1 MDAMALL
8 CMLHADGPAT
18 LRNLR
23 QAGCS
28 SLESVETMQEERL
41 SKLLG
46 SPAASARRFARE
58 ARHLRER
65 LGQGLLDRE
74 ESQGDSF
81 PRAAEPQLPVEL
93 APEPAEEDDGD
104 DSASG
109 EADDLPPRPVRA
121 RPEFEFG
128 TDLAAAVRDITS
140 SVSPADPDPMEPL
153 QPAETL
159 QIDQLLEVGA
169 VDGLDEETAAILAGV
184 GISTLDELAA
194 IDALALSAELG
205 VGYTG
210 LWRLAGLARRAV
222 ALAGAPP
229 PKMSLAEVPPR
240 PEPSILEL
248 EWNREIR
255 PVPPPSARAPREDA
269 ERENAEREN
278 AGGPFA

>member
-74 ESQGDSF
+74 ESHGDAQ
-81 PRAAEPQLPVEL
+81 PRALEAQLPAEL
-93 APEPAEEDDGD
+93 VAEDPEPE
-104 DSASG
+104 

-140 SVSPADPDPMEPL
+140 SMSPADPDPVEPV
-153 QPAETL
+153 
-159 QIDQLLEVGA
+159 QIEQLLEVGA
-169 VDGLDEETAAILAGV
+169 VDGLDEDTAAILAGV
-184 GISTLDELAA
+184 GVSTLDELAA

-222 ALAGAPP
+222 ALAGMPP
-229 PKMSLAEVPPR
+229 PKLSLAEGPPR
-240 PEPSILEL
+240 TEPSILEL

-255 PVPPPSARAPREDA
+255 PVPPPAVRA
-269 ERENAEREN
+269 ERENAAEREPAERETTAEREN